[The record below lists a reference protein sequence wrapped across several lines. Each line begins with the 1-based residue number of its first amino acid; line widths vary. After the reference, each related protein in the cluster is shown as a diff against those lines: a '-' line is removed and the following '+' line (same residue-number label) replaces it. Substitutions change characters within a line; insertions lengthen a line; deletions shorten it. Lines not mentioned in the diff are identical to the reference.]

1 MASDVATEMRRLIF
15 PALFCAASASGAEL
29 GGVKMEERAA
39 IAGTQLHLNG
49 AGVRK
54 RMVFD
59 VYAIGLYLPKKTSS
73 AQEAIAMPGP
83 KRLHIHMLRDVG
95 SEQFASA
102 LLERMGANNP
112 EAEMKVLQPR
122 VGELATLMHSMK
134 QAKKGA
140 AIELD
145 WTGAAVQVSVDGN
158 PAGRPIAGEDLYRAL
173 LRIWLGDKPGQP
185 ELKRALLGQR

>member
-1 MASDVATEMRRLIF
+1 MATEMRRLIF
-15 PALFCAASASGAEL
+15 PALFYAASASGAEL

-39 IAGTQLHLNG
+39 IAGTQLQLNG

-73 AQEAIAMPGP
+73 AQEAIAMSGP

-122 VGELATLMHSMK
+122 IGELATLMHNMK
-134 QAKKGA
+134 QAKKGV

-145 WTGAAVQVSVDGN
+145 WTGAAVQVSVDGK